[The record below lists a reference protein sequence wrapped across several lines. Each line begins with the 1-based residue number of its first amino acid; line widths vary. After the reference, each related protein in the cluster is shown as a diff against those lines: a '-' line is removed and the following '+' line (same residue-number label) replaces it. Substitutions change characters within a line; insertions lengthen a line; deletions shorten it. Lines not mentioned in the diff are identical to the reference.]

1 MKLLISWGVFF
12 IVGIALASLAVL
24 NLGEV
29 VLRWEQWELTTSLG
43 LILALFVIGLVLFYW
58 LVRLWVGIW
67 NLPTVWHK
75 RRQLKRYQQAQSSL
89 SKGLV
94 AQELADWAQAEKQLI
109 ATAKL
114 SDNGVM
120 HYLAAAKMADAQQ
133 ATARRDQYLQQARQR
148 YPDEDITIGLVEAR
162 LLASQQPETA
172 LVILAELQRL
182 HPKHPVVLQ
191 DYWQLLATHQRVGL
205 MLKYWPLYKKYAGL
219 SRQQMYAAEQGLLLL
234 QIQQAD
240 TYEQLD
246 QLWTSLAKRTQLQPV
261 VLTEY
266 VKKSLDFR
274 QQHDLAGLIEKA
286 LKKQWDESLVYWYG
300 RIEFGP
306 AFDRFKRA
314 QGWLANHPESAV
326 LLLTLGRLACQSQL
340 WGQAH
345 HFLNQ
350 SLALQPELET
360 YHALA
365 HCYEAEGEDTQAALI
380 YKQALAQLPYSAQY

>member
-1 MKLLISWGVFF
+1 MKLLIAWGLFLILGV
-12 IVGIALASLAVL
+12 ALSSLAVL

-29 VLRWEQWELTTSLG
+29 VLRWEQWELITSLG
-43 LILALFVIGLVLFYW
+43 LLLALLIVGMIVFYLLIRFW
-58 LVRLWVGIW
+58 VALWD
-67 NLPTVWHK
+67 LPRAWQK
-75 RRQLKRYQQAQSSL
+75 RRQLKRYQQAQASL
-89 SKGLV
+89 SKGLI
-94 AQELADWAQAEKQLI
+94 AQELADWAKAEKQLI

-114 SDNGVM
+114 SENGVM

-148 YPDEDITIGLVEAR
+148 YPEEDITIGLVEAR
-162 LLASQQPETA
+162 LLTAQQPDTA
-172 LVILAELQRL
+172 LVILAELQRI

-191 DYWQLLATHQRVGL
+191 DYWRLLTQQQRLGL
-205 MLKYWPLYKKYAGL
+205 LIKLWPGLKKYGGL
-219 SRQQMYAAEQGLLLL
+219 SREQLASHEQALLIMQLQQANTLEQLNHLWTGLAGRT
-234 QIQQAD
+234 QIQP
-240 TYEQLD
+240 
-246 QLWTSLAKRTQLQPV
+246 SI
-261 VLTEY
+261 LTEY
-266 VKKSLDFR
+266 VKQALRFD
-274 QQHDLAGLIEKA
+274 DANNLAGLIEKA

-314 QGWLANHPESAV
+314 QGWLGDHPDSAV

-345 HFLNQ
+345 HYFNQ

-365 HCYEAEGEDTQAALI
+365 HCYEAEGEDTQAALT
-380 YKQALAQLPYSAQY
+380 YKKALAQLPYATNH

>member
-1 MKLLISWGVFF
+1 MKLLISWGLFF
-12 IVGIALASLAVL
+12 VVGVALASLAVL

-43 LILALFVIGLVLFYW
+43 LILALLAIGLVVFYL
-58 LVRLWVGIW
+58 LVRLWVGVW
-67 NLPTVWHK
+67 NLPQAWRK
-75 RRQLKRYQQAQSSL
+75 RRQLKRYQQAQTSL
-89 SKGLV
+89 TKGLI

-114 SDNGVM
+114 SENGVM

-148 YPDEDITIGLVEAR
+148 YPEEDITIGLVEAR
-162 LLASQQPETA
+162 LLTAQQPDTA
-172 LVILAELQRL
+172 LVILAELQRIHL
-182 HPKHPVVLQ
+182 KHPVVLQ
-191 DYWQLLATHQRVGL
+191 DYWRLLKQQQRLGL
-205 MLKYWPLYKKYAGL
+205 MIKIWPSLKKYAGL
-219 SRQQMYAAEQGLLLL
+219 SRDQLANLEQELLVM
-234 QIQQAD
+234 QIQQAVD
-240 TYEQLD
+240 LPSLTT
-246 QLWTSLAKRTQLQPV
+246 LWDSLAHRTQLQPV

-266 VKKSLDFR
+266 VKKALSFE
-274 QQHDLAGLIEKA
+274 HDAPLAQLIEKA

-314 QGWLANHPESAV
+314 QAWLEAHPNSAV

-345 HFLNQ
+345 HFFNQ

-365 HCYEAEGEDTQAALI
+365 HCYEAEGEDSQAALT
-380 YKQALAQLPYSAQY
+380 YKKALAQLPYSAQY

>member
-1 MKLLISWGVFF
+1 MKLLISWGLFF
-12 IVGIALASLAVL
+12 VVGVALASLAVL

-43 LILALFVIGLVLFYW
+43 LILALLAIGLVVFYL
-58 LVRLWVGIW
+58 LVRLWVGLW
-67 NLPTVWHK
+67 NLPQAWRK
-75 RRQLKRYQQAQSSL
+75 RRQLKRYQQAQTSL
-89 SKGLV
+89 TKGLI

-114 SDNGVM
+114 SENGVM

-148 YPDEDITIGLVEAR
+148 YPEEDITIGLVEAR
-162 LLASQQPETA
+162 LLTAQQPDTA
-172 LVILAELQRL
+172 LVILAELQRI
-182 HPKHPVVLQ
+182 HTKHPVVLQ
-191 DYWQLLATHQRVGL
+191 DYWRLLKQQQRLGL
-205 MLKYWPLYKKYAGL
+205 MIKIWPSLKKYAGL
-219 SRQQMYAAEQGLLLL
+219 SRDQLANLEQELLVM
-234 QIQQAD
+234 QIQQAVD
-240 TYEQLD
+240 LP
-246 QLWTSLAKRTQLQPV
+246 SLTTIWDGLAHRTQLQPV

-266 VKKSLDFR
+266 VKKALSFE
-274 QQHDLAGLIEKA
+274 HDAPLAQLIEKA

-314 QGWLANHPESAV
+314 QAWLEAHPNSAV

-345 HFLNQ
+345 HFFNQ

-365 HCYEAEGEDTQAALI
+365 HCYEAEGEDSQAALT
-380 YKQALAQLPYSAQY
+380 YKKALAQLPYSAQY

>member
-1 MKLLISWGVFF
+1 MKLLISWGLFLILGV
-12 IVGIALASLAVL
+12 ALASLAVV

-43 LILALFVIGLVLFYW
+43 LILALVVMGLVVFYV
-58 LVRLWVGIW
+58 LVRLWVGVW
-67 NLPTVWHK
+67 TLPQAWRK
-75 RRQLKRYQQAQSSL
+75 RRQLKRYQQAQTSL
-89 SKGLV
+89 SKGLI

-114 SDNGVM
+114 SENGVM

-133 ATARRDQYLQQARQR
+133 ASARRDQYLQQARQR
-148 YPDEDITIGLVEAR
+148 YPEEDITIGLVEAR
-162 LLASQQPETA
+162 LLMSQQPDTA
-172 LVILAELQRL
+172 LVILAELQRI

-191 DYWQLLATHQRVGL
+191 DYWRLLKQQQRLGL
-205 MLKYWPLYKKYAGL
+205 MIKLWPTLKKYAGL
-219 SRQQMYAAEQGLLLL
+219 SRDQLAHLEQELLII
-234 QIQQAD
+234 QIQQAVD
-240 TYEQLD
+240 L
-246 QLWTSLAKRTQLQPV
+246 TSLTTLWDSLANRSQLQSV

-266 VKKSLDFR
+266 VKKALSFE
-274 QQHDLAGLIEKA
+274 HDAPLAQLIEKA

-314 QGWLANHPESAV
+314 QGWLDAHPNSPV

-345 HFLNQ
+345 HYFNQ

-365 HCYEAEGEDTQAALI
+365 HCYEAEGEDSQAALT
-380 YKQALAQLPYSAQY
+380 YKKALAQLPYSAQY